1 MASLILTKGEKLI
14 ITRRR
19 AGKNQ
24 TEAAKDFGVHRDTYA
39 QWEKDIT
46 NTAPDV
52 SLTEPLKA
60 FEACYLLRRRSN
72 KTQKQLADALH
83 LSRMTVNS
91 MELGKVNYSQL
102 STFWGI

>member
-52 SLTEPLKA
+52 
-60 FEACYLLRRRSN
+60 
-72 KTQKQLADALH
+72 
-83 LSRMTVNS
+83 
-91 MELGKVNYSQL
+91 
-102 STFWGI
+102 